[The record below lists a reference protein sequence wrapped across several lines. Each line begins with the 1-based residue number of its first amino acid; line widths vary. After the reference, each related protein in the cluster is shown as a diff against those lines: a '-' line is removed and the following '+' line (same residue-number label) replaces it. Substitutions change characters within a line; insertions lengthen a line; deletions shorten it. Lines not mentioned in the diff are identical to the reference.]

1 MDLSLAGI
9 EPAKHSL
16 SHEQRRLAAIMFTDM
31 VGYTALGQKNESLSL
46 ALVEE
51 QRKLVRPILAR
62 HSGREVKTMGDAF
75 LVEFPS
81 ALDAVRCAY
90 EIQRV
95 VREANFSLPDDRK
108 LHLRIGVHLGDV
120 VESNGDIFGDAVN
133 VASRIEPLA
142 KDGGVCLTRQVYDQV
157 KGKFELPMTNLG
169 PNTLKNVDEPVEVFN
184 VGMPWEKLARA
195 EAGRYPADRI
205 AILPFASL
213 SPNPEDGYFA
223 DGITDE
229 IISAVAGISGLSVIS
244 RTSVLGYKGTT
255 KKVREIGK
263 ELEVGSILEG
273 TFKKAGN
280 RIRVTTQL
288 IDVAA
293 DRHLWSENYDRDL
306 DDVFAVQS
314 DVAEQ
319 VANALRV
326 RILSSE
332 MERIEKKPTGSTLAY
347 SLYLKGRHVWNRRT
361 PDDLKKAAEYFGDA
375 VKEDPGFALGYAGLA
390 DCYHL
395 LYADWNID
403 PKANREKTNAMIA
416 EALKLDSDL
425 AEARTTR
432 ASMLCYEYRMRDS
445 EAEFRR
451 AIELKPSYA
460 TAHQWYFWLL
470 LYQLRWDEA
479 LREIERAVE
488 LDPLS
493 YIIGVNHAYFYFW
506 KRDYAG
512 GRPLLEKAIDLNPSA
527 PEPHGGLAVCYARL
541 GMRNQAKRE
550 MDTAVVL
557 FQGLYPHVRAY
568 ADLELAYLDD
578 DKQMVAKLLPD
589 VEAHFQ
595 EAGTS
600 AAEIGGYYMYLGEH
614 DKGFVWLEKSY
625 SRRENYLLTIRLA
638 PNIDD
643 VRTDPRY
650 HDLVKR
656 LGLD

>member
-1 MDLSLAGI
+1 
-9 EPAKHSL
+9 
-16 SHEQRRLAAIMFTDM
+16 MFTDM
-31 VGYTALGQKNESLSL
+31 VGYTALGQRNESLSL

-62 HSGREVKTMGDAF
+62 HNGREVKTMGDAF

-120 VESNGDIFGDAVN
+120 VGSDGDISGDAVN

-157 KGKFELPMTNLG
+157 KGKFELPLSSLG
-169 PNTLKNVDEPVEVFN
+169 PKMLKNVDEPVEVFK
-184 VGMPWEKLARA
+184 VGMPWEQFART

-213 SPNPEDGYFA
+213 SPNPEDSFFA

-255 KKVREIGK
+255 KKVGEIGK

-288 IDVAA
+288 IDVAD
-293 DRHLWSENYDRDL
+293 DRHLWAQNYDRDL

-332 MERIEKKPTGSTLAY
+332 MERIEKKPTGSTAAY
-347 SLYLKGRHVWNRRT
+347 SLYLKGRHLWNRRA
-361 PDDLKKAAEYFGDA
+361 PDDLKKAAEYFGDS

-403 PKANREKTNAMIA
+403 SKANKEKANAMIA
-416 EALKLDSDL
+416 EALKLDPDL

-432 ASMLCYEYRMRDS
+432 ASMLCNDYRIRDS
-445 EAEFRR
+445 ESEFRR

-470 LYQLRWDEA
+470 LYELRWDEA

-493 YIIGVNHAYFYFW
+493 YIISVNHAFFYFW
-506 KRDYAG
+506 KRDYA
-512 GRPLLEKAIDLNPSA
+512 RARTLLEKAIDLNPSA
-527 PEPHGGLAVCYARL
+527 GEPHGSLAMCYAKL
-541 GMRNQAKRE
+541 GMRDEAKRE
-550 MDTAVVL
+550 LDTAVEL
-557 FQGLYPHVRAY
+557 FQGLFPHVRAY
-568 ADLELAYLDD
+568 SDMLLAYLDD
-578 DKQMVAKLLPD
+578 DKQTVARLLPD
-589 VEAHFQ
+589 IEAHFE
-595 EAGTS
+595 EAGSS
-600 AAEIGGYYMYLGEH
+600 ASDIGGYYMYLGEN
-614 DKGFVWLEKSY
+614 DKGFAWLEKAY
-625 SRRENYLLTIRLA
+625 SSREPGLLIMRLG
-638 PNIDD
+638 PNLDG
-643 VRTDPRY
+643 VRMDPRY
-650 HDLVKR
+650 LDLLKR